1 MQTVDAKGPL
11 PLYYQVYR
19 SLLERIR
26 ADEYAPGDA
35 LPPERRLTE
44 LYGVSRITVVKAL
57 DLLERDGVIER
68 QHGRGTF
75 VREPEEIAPPPTLA
89 FLPGGLVHPY
99 HYSVQVGVAR
109 VAAERRANLNV
120 FAHYRG
126 VNHSADELSSR
137 VDGFIMYPKGQESA
151 SLYRD
156 LLERRHPLVMVD
168 RYLDGVEADA
178 VVFDGEVAAY
188 KLTRHLLRR
197 GHKRLAFVNHREPEV
212 SSAKNRLAGFF
223 RALRDA
229 GFPVDEGRVWLE
241 PYADYAPFEYASFEG
256 GRSHAHLTE
265 ALAAKLAETGADALV
280 AVNHDVSERL
290 QHDLMLLSAERA
302 GPSRDGLGVEVAG
315 FGHKHP
321 ADYGPFHVATAL
333 QLGETLG
340 QRAAEML
347 FERLNGGYKG
357 PPRLERLPVTI
368 LYREEAEPRG
378 G

>member
-1 MQTVDAKGPL
+1 MQTVDASSPL

-19 SLLERIR
+19 SLLGRIR
-26 ADEYAPGDA
+26 EDEYAPGDA

-75 VREPEEIAPPPTLA
+75 VREPEKETAPPPTLA

-99 HYSVQVGVAR
+99 HYSVQVGIAR

-120 FAHYRG
+120 LAHYRG
-126 VNHSADELSSR
+126 VNGSVDELFSR
-137 VDGFIMYPKGQESA
+137 VAGFIVYPKGQESA
-151 SLYRD
+151 RLYRE
-156 LLERRHPLVMVD
+156 LLERALPLVMVD
-168 RYLDGVEADA
+168 RYLDDVKADA
-178 VVFDGEVAAY
+178 VVFDDEVAAY
-188 KLTRHLLRR
+188 KLTRYLLRR
-197 GHKRLAFVNHREPEV
+197 GHTRLAFVDHREPEV
-212 SSAKNRLAGFF
+212 SSAKDRLAGFF
-223 RALRDA
+223 RALRDVGLGTDSRDDA
-229 GFPVDEGRVWLE
+229 QVWLE
-241 PYADYAPFEYASFEG
+241 YADYAPFEG

-265 ALAAKLAETGADALV
+265 VLAAKLAETGVDALV

-290 QHDLMLLSAERA
+290 QHDLMLLSAERTHPT
-302 GPSRDGLGVEVAG
+302 GRGLGRGVEVAG

-333 QLGETLG
+333 QLGEALG

-347 FERLNGGYKG
+347 LERLDGGYGG

-368 LYREEAEPRG
+368 LYRKEAET
-378 G
+378 

>member
-1 MQTVDAKGPL
+1 MQTVDASSPL

-19 SLLERIR
+19 SLLGRIR
-26 ADEYAPGDA
+26 GDEYAPGDA

-75 VREPEEIAPPPTLA
+75 VREPEETAPPPTLA

-99 HYSVQVGVAR
+99 HYSVQVGIAR

-120 FAHYRG
+120 LAHYRG
-126 VNHSADELSSR
+126 VSSSVDELSSR
-137 VDGFIMYPKGQESA
+137 VAGFIVYPKGQESA
-151 SLYRD
+151 SLYQD
-156 LLERRHPLVMVD
+156 LLERQHPLVMVD

-178 VVFDGEVAAY
+178 VVFDDEVAAY

-197 GHKRLAFVNHREPEV
+197 GHTRLAFVDHREPEV
-212 SSAKNRLAGFF
+212 SASKDRLAGFF

-229 GFPVDEGRVWLE
+229 GLGADSRDDAQVWLE
-241 PYADYAPFEYASFEG
+241 YADYAPFEG

-265 ALAAKLAETGADALV
+265 VLAAKLAETGVDALV

-290 QHDLMLLSAERA
+290 QHDLMLLDAERA
-302 GPSRDGLGVEVAG
+302 RPTGRGFGRNGRGVEVAG

-321 ADYGPFHVATAL
+321 VDYGPFHVATAL
-333 QLGETLG
+333 QLGEALG

-347 FERLNGGYKG
+347 LERLDGSYEG

-368 LYREEAEPRG
+368 LYRKEAET
-378 G
+378 

>member
-1 MQTVDAKGPL
+1 MQTVDASSPL

-19 SLLERIR
+19 SLLGRIR
-26 ADEYAPGDA
+26 GDEYTPGDA

-75 VREPEEIAPPPTLA
+75 VREPERETAPPPTLS

-99 HYSVQVGVAR
+99 HYSVQVGIAR

-120 FAHYRG
+120 LAHYRG
-126 VNHSADELSSR
+126 VSSSVDELSSR
-137 VDGFIMYPKGQESA
+137 VAGFIVYPKGQESA
-151 SLYRD
+151 SLYQD
-156 LLERRHPLVMVD
+156 LLERQHPLVMVD

-178 VVFDGEVAAY
+178 VVFDDEVAAY

-197 GHKRLAFVNHREPEV
+197 GHERLAFVNHREPDV
-212 SSAKNRLAGFF
+212 SASKDRLAGFA

-229 GFPVDEGRVWLE
+229 GLGVDSRDDAQVWLE
-241 PYADYAPFEYASFEG
+241 PYADYAPFEG

-265 ALAAKLAETGADALV
+265 ALAAKLTETGVDALV

-290 QHDLMLLSAERA
+290 QHDLMLLSAERTHPT
-302 GPSRDGLGVEVAG
+302 GRGLGRNVEVAG

-333 QLGETLG
+333 QLGEALG

-347 FERLNGGYKG
+347 LERLDGGYGG

-368 LYREEAEPRG
+368 LYRKEAET
-378 G
+378 